1 MPVKIIII
9 NFRLLKTKP
18 NTSRFFLS
26 QAKVF
31 PGHNEIESTMS
42 QLDVRTTWLNNYQ
55 IWSTLLWIKKSL
67 KSRLFHPSFELV
79 KNLE

>member
-42 QLDVRTTWLNNYQ
+42 QLDVRITWLNNYQ

-67 KSRLFHPSFELV
+67 KSRIFHPSIELV